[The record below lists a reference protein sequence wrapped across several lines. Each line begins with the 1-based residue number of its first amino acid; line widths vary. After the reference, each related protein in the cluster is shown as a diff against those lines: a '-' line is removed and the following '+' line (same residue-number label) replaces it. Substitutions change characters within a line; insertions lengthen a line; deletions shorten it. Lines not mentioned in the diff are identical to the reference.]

1 MTEAEKKKMYKAVY
15 AGVGKVLCEDWDPLV
30 EKDDD
35 NDCSGAYTIYIA
47 GIAAMLF
54 ENRSKTMLAEELCF
68 IEEDKMFI
76 TNFRQ
81 NRVLSNEIVAD
92 KLMHEFLLIIKNFG
106 LA

>member
-1 MTEAEKKKMYKAVY
+1 MTDVEKKKMYKAVF
-15 AGVGKVLCEDWDPLV
+15 AGVGKVLCEDWDPLE

-35 NDCSGAYTIYIA
+35 NDCSGAYTTYIA
-47 GIAAMLF
+47 GIVGMLF

-76 TNFRQ
+76 TKFRQ
-81 NRVLSNEIVAD
+81 NRLLSNEIVAD
-92 KLMHEFLLIIKNFG
+92 KLIYEFILIIKNFG